1 MTRRTTGKPPPS
13 KREQAAIRQAETR
26 LKERAPPILTGRTG
40 KVISAPHDDLA
51 GWSARLFDVLGTA
64 SGPFADNSVHQL
76 AHASKHHG
84 GTPEDD
90 TTALDAALALV
101 AAVAPQ
107 NEVEGALAVQMAQVH
122 ALTADLLG
130 RARQT
135 DRTDHLAVYGS
146 LAVKLARTFA
156 VQTEALHRIRGGG
169 RQSIEVRHVHI
180 NNAVIGDVIGAGGGV
195 AEIGNQPLAKPIGD
209 ASVTTLRG
217 EVEAD
222 RQALPVAEGE
232 GADPLPHARR
242 RGRERRAE
250 R

>member
-1 MTRRTTGKPPPS
+1 MTDKTTAKPPPS

-51 GWSARLFDVLGTA
+51 GWSARVFDVFGTA

-76 AHASKHHG
+76 AHASKHRG
-84 GTPEDD
+84 GTLEDD

-135 DRTDHLAVYGS
+135 DRTDHVALYGN
-146 LAVKLARTFA
+146 LAVKLSRTFA
-156 VQTEALHRIRGGG
+156 MQAEALHRIRGGG
-169 RQSIEVRHVHI
+169 RQQIEVKHVHI
-180 NNAVIGDVIGAGGGV
+180 GNAVIGDIIGAGGGV
-195 AEIGNQPLAKPIGD
+195 TEIGNQPLAKPIGD
-209 ASVTTLRG
+209 ASVTALRG
-217 EVEAD
+217 EDEAH
-222 RQALPVAEGE
+222 RQALPVAQGE
-232 GADPLPHARR
+232 GSDPMPHARR

>member
-1 MTRRTTGKPPPS
+1 MTDKTTGKPPPS

-26 LKERAPPILTGRTG
+26 LKERAPPILTGRTEE
-40 KVISAPHDDLA
+40 VISSPHDDLS
-51 GWSARLFDVLGTA
+51 GWSARLFDALGTA
-64 SGPFADNSVHQL
+64 SGPFTDNSVHHL
-76 AHASKHHG
+76 AHASKHRG
-84 GTPEDD
+84 GTLEDD

-107 NEVEGALAVQMAQVH
+107 NELEGALAVQMAQVH

-130 RARQT
+130 RARQS
-135 DRTDHLAVYGS
+135 DRTDHVALYGN
-146 LAVKLARTFA
+146 LAVKLSRTFA
-156 VQTEALHRIRGGG
+156 MQAETLHRIRGGG

-209 ASVTTLRG
+209 ASVAALRG
-217 EVEAD
+217 QVEAD
-222 RQALPVAEGE
+222 RQALPGAQGE
-232 GADPLPHARR
+232 GSDTLPDARR